1 MKRILFVIVLS
12 LAPFVLL
19 GQVKSINDILDKY
32 EKKKNVESIMVSPEL
47 LQLAGSSE
55 TNESTKQLLS
65 KLSEL
70 RILSVKALAV
80 ENGIKLSQLLRE
92 DLDKMIVAEKMSR
105 ILRVQDGNELMEMYK
120 TKATKGALLF
130 LTTSANEFTVISIFG
145 EIDPS
150 VVNAAISGEIG
161 IK

>member
-12 LAPFVLL
+12 LSPFVLQ

-70 RILSVKALAV
+70 RILSVKASAV
-80 ENGIKLSQLLRE
+80 ENGTKLSQLLRE
-92 DLDKMIVAEKMSR
+92 DLDKMIIAEKMSR

>member
-12 LAPFVLL
+12 LSPFVLQ

-70 RILSVKALAV
+70 RILSVKASAV
-80 ENGIKLSQLLRE
+80 ENGTKLSQLLRE

>member
-1 MKRILFVIVLS
+1 MKRILFVIVLL
-12 LAPFVLL
+12 LAPFVLQ

-70 RILSVKALAV
+70 RILSVKASAV
-80 ENGIKLSQLLRE
+80 ENGTKLSQLLRE

>member
-12 LAPFVLL
+12 LAPFVLQS
-19 GQVKSINDILDKY
+19 QVKSINDILDKY
-32 EKKKNVESIMVSPEL
+32 EKKKNVESIVVSPEL

-70 RILSVKALAV
+70 RILSVKASAV

-92 DLDKMIVAEKMSR
+92 DLDKMIVSEKMSR